1 MPKRTDN
8 QVLVVDDDA
17 DIRQVLREALEDAG
31 YQVLEAPDGAVGLQ
45 LLARADEALVAL
57 VDYRMPQMDGYT
69 MLRAVTDGGAE
80 LRRHAYVLVT
90 ANRAHLPPA
99 FTHLLASY
107 HIPIV
112 DKPFDLDT
120 MLTMIGAARDQLVQ
134 TNEQQVPGG

>member
-1 MPKRTDN
+1 MPMRTDD
-8 QVLVVDDDA
+8 QVLVVDDDP

-31 YQVLEAPDGAVGLQ
+31 YEVLEAPDGAVGLQ
-45 LLARADEALVAL
+45 LLARAEEALVTL

-69 MLRAVTDGGAE
+69 LLRAVTDGGAE

-99 FTHLLASY
+99 FKQLLASY

-120 MLTMIGAARDQLVQ
+120 MLTMVDAARDQLAQ
-134 TNEQQVPGG
+134 TNEQQASGA